1 MCELLGVTSKN
12 KITMDKY
19 FETFF
24 SHSVEHRNGWGLA
37 LFDDFQVFIEKEPA
51 RAIDSSCLKS
61 RLEKG
66 IQTSKCIAHIRRAT
80 IGQVNTNN
88 SHPFAKCDDCGRMW
102 VLAHNGTIFDSDIL
116 APYQYVQEGTTDSE
130 RILLYLVDQ
139 MNRFRT
145 RHKKLPDED
154 ARIRIV
160 DEMIQNIVP
169 GNKVNLMI
177 YDGSLF
183 YVHKNEAETMYRKE
197 EKDGVIFSTQPLDQ
211 EGWEEVVQNRL
222 LVFQDGKLLY
232 VGSSHDHTYV
242 LDEEKMRL
250 LFFDYSSL

>member
-12 KITMDKY
+12 KITMDAY
-19 FETFF
+19 LDTFF
-24 SHSVEHRNGWGLA
+24 SHSAEHRNGWGLA
-37 LFDDFQVFIEKEPA
+37 LFDDGQAFIEKEPV
-51 RAIDSSCLKS
+51 RAMDSLCLKR
-61 RLEKG
+61 RLKKG

-88 SHPFAKCDDCGRMW
+88 SHPFVKCDDSGRMW

-130 RILLYLVDQ
+130 RILFYLVDR
-139 MNRFRT
+139 MNRFLI
-145 RHKKLPDED
+145 RHKKLPDVD

-160 DEMIQNIVP
+160 DEMIRNIVP

-177 YDGSLF
+177 HDGSLF
-183 YVHKNEAETMYRKE
+183 YVHKNEAGTMYMKE
-197 EKDGVIFSTQPLDQ
+197 ENDGVIFSTQPLEP

-232 VGSSHDHTYV
+232 VGPAHDHTYV

-250 LFFDYSSL
+250 LFFDYASL